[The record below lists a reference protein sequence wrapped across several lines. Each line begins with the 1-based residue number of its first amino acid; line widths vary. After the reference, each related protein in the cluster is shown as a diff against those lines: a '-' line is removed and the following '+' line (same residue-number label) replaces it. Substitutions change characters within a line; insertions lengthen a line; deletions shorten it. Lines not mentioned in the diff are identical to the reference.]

1 MGLSDYIK
9 IEREKEWT
17 ATQLNFRLNEVADI
31 DLPILATDDKQIGRI
46 EGIDY
51 DETNNMVYI
60 NIGFMDKPDLPAVKI
75 SVRELGDMLGK
86 HPSAIAKFRA
96 NGKLYHLFQYGNATL
111 KDKSTGK
118 EINFTMIH
126 FFSGRVK
133 FEQDIGF
140 FGKLLS
146 KIFG

>member
-46 EGIDY
+46 EGVDY
-51 DETNNMVYI
+51 DKTNNMVYI
-60 NIGFMDKPDLPAVKI
+60 NIGFMNKPDLSSVKI
-75 SVRELGDMLGK
+75 SVRDLGDMLLE
-86 HPSAIAKFRA
+86 HPSATAKFRA
-96 NGKLYHLFQYGNATL
+96 KGKVFHMFQYGNATL
-111 KDKSTGK
+111 KDKGTGK
-118 EINFTMIH
+118 EINFTMIR

-133 FEQDIGF
+133 FDGIKGF
-140 FGKLLS
+140 LGKLLS
-146 KIFG
+146 KF